1 LPEVWEKRQLIPAA
15 CGFISTRTCDG
26 LWRNDTQFL
35 GRDPLDGLLRFS
47 ASGSY
52 TYRICDNALFC
63 ASVRGGAVPALCS
76 GIEAQLSAF
85 AAAAFADIITD
96 RPLHLRSLDAQ
107 YLELAE
113 ELRLQLDEY
122 AAQLG
127 LAVPQM
133 QLQLHLAESSKPML
147 DAAYPQQA
155 VQRVATKEL
164 RIVAPEA
171 VTGTGGDEAAG
182 CRDQLAFFPHFRQGQ
197 RRRHLRDQL
206 RQQRIFAFR
215 RHIQRR
221 FYRKPDQL
229 IGAYLHLHA
238 ADQPL
243 LHTGEDA
250 IEGIGQAAT
259 YDHLF
264 SCFALIKHKL
274 PPQP

>member
-1 LPEVWEKRQLIPAA
+1 MFYKRKTAKKVIVSGGLTDALYSVFPGVEQGLVGGMQVQVGADELVWFAVESALDMAAEGEYTLLPELIPQVAAALALPEVWEKRQLIPAA

-76 GIEAQLSAF
+76 GIEAQLSAC
-85 AAAAFADIITD
+85 AAEAFVGIIAD

-107 YLELAE
+107 CLELAE
-113 ELRLQLDEY
+113 ELRLQLEAQ

-155 VQRVATKEL
+155 CFNARVKE
-164 RIVAPEA
+164 VF
-171 VTGTGGDEAAG
+171 GAA
-182 CRDQLAFFPHFRQGQ
+182 
-197 RRRHLRDQL
+197 
-206 RQQRIFAFR
+206 
-215 RHIQRR
+215 
-221 FYRKPDQL
+221 
-229 IGAYLHLHA
+229 A
-238 ADQPL
+238 AA
-243 LHTGEDA
+243 E
-250 IEGIGQAAT
+250 E
-259 YDHLF
+259 
-264 SCFALIKHKL
+264 
-274 PPQP
+274 